1 MIGIK
6 VVMGDPSGTLDN
18 LDNPK
23 IPDIQHDPFGVIGA
37 LYNHDRHKIQFKL
50 AREFT
55 NTSYGNIAT
64 YLKKVKQDI
73 RPNFMGL
80 ETNNRGKNILKLFR
94 EQYKMSY
101 LYGVNTSGD
110 MTEETRQKGFTM
122 DKNFMVEWFIEKRE
136 EGLFEFPLSPTRDM
150 QKFIDQIPQIV
161 AVKTLTG
168 TTSYKAQR
176 GRHDDLFMAA
186 LHCCN
191 FIRLF
196 IEQQERLK

>member
-1 MIGIK
+1 
-6 VVMGDPSGTLDN
+6 MGDPAGTLDN
-18 LDNPK
+18 LNNPK

-37 LYNHDRHKIQFKL
+37 LYNHSTHTIQFKL
-50 AREFT
+50 AKEFT
-55 NTSYGNIAT
+55 NTSYGNIAN

-73 RPNFMGL
+73 KPNFMGL

-94 EQYKMSY
+94 EKYGMKYM
-101 LYGVNTSGD
+101 YGVNTSGD
-110 MTEETRQKGFTM
+110 MTPETRQKGFTM
-122 DKNFMVEWFIEKRE
+122 DKNFMVKWFIEKRE
-136 EGLFEFPLSPTRDM
+136 EGMFEFPLSPTRDM

-168 TTSYKAQR
+168 ATSYKAQR

>member
-18 LDNPK
+18 LKSNTL
-23 IPDIQHDPFGVIGA
+23 DIQHDPFGVIGV
-37 LYNHDRHKIQFKL
+37 LYNHGTHKIQFKL
-50 AREFT
+50 AKEFT
-55 NTSYGNIAT
+55 NTNYGVIAT
-64 YLKKVKQDI
+64 YLKNVKKNI
-73 RPNFMGL
+73 KPNFMGL

-94 EQYKMSY
+94 EQYKMKY
-101 LYGVNTSGD
+101 MYGVATSAD
-110 MTEETRQKGFTM
+110 LTEETNQKGYTM
-122 DKNFMVEWFIEKRE
+122 DKNFMVRWFIEKRE
-136 EGLFEFPLSPTRDM
+136 EGFFEFPLSPTKDM

-161 AVKTLTG
+161 AMKTLTG
-168 TTSYKAQR
+168 ATTYKAQR

-196 IEQQERLK
+196 IDQQERLK